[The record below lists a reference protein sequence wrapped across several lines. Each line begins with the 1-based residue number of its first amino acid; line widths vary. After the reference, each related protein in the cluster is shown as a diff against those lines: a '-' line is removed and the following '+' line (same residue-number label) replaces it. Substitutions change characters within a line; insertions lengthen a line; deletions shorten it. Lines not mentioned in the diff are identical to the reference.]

1 MKVNWQYE
9 QYPNCVSFTA
19 FGKKSSLVS
28 GIKKSKEV
36 IFLIQLHTKTSLDIQ
51 IMSGDKEIRDDLFA
65 VAHIPQGAENFKY
78 LKQSHCG
85 IWDYKSTD
93 RFYFKLTKKQ
103 GKRELCE
110 YLFLILKELN
120 LNMDEVTATLKI
132 SSNIELN

>member
-65 VAHIPQGAENFKY
+65 VAHIPQGAENFK
-78 LKQSHCG
+78 
-85 IWDYKSTD
+85 
-93 RFYFKLTKKQ
+93 
-103 GKRELCE
+103 
-110 YLFLILKELN
+110 
-120 LNMDEVTATLKI
+120 
-132 SSNIELN
+132 